1 MSAANSRLREAEIS
15 GKLKRTPIIALT
27 AHILEEERLSAQEAG
42 MEGWVGKP
50 VKPAVLYSELER
62 LLPLVVS
69 GDNKENE

>member
-1 MSAANSRLREAEIS
+1 
-15 GKLKRTPIIALT
+15 
-27 AHILEEERLSAQEAG
+27 